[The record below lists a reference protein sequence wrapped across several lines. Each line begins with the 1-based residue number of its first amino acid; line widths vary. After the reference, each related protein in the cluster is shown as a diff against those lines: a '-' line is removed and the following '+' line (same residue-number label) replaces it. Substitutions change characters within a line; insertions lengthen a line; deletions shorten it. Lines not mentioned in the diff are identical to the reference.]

1 MRIVNKFWIV
11 IFVIII
17 GWIYYLFIS
26 PYILYKKEIVVPDV
40 VGVSEVEVRK
50 VLDENGIKY
59 NITYVQD
66 SKEVVLKTIPYA
78 GVNIK
83 TNSFIDVY
91 VGCIFPRSYKGY
103 LGLVYD
109 DVRGEIDVLC
119 NDYGIN
125 LVIEYVD
132 DDSLIS
138 GVIVGES
145 IREGSIIESGDTL
158 VLTISKNNS
167 FFVMPNLVGLDI
179 YEALKILDEY
189 NIRAIINYYSSP
201 ISDDVVLFQSIS
213 KDSIIKK
220 GNQYE
225 ITLYVS
231 KGIV

>member
-17 GWIYYLFIS
+17 GWIYYIFIS

-40 VGVSEVEVRK
+40 VGVSEEQVRK

-83 TNSFIDVY
+83 TNSVIDVY

-145 IREGSIIESGDTL
+145 IREGSIIESGATL
-158 VLTISKNNS
+158 ILTISKNNS

-179 YEALKILDEY
+179 YDALKILDEY
-189 NIRAIINYYSSP
+189 NIKAIINYYSSP